1 MKEQEINNKRDCTW
15 FHFWEESI
23 ATYFIIVTITV
34 SCEIINL
41 CFSATKKFF
50 RCCGCW
56 IASNQLKTVFE
67 FEFFLFVFKKF
78 SMFFWLHWQSSK
90 RGGITHSTSSWYIV
104 SLHYI
109 APLHSHWTI
118 DTSGEAGAMVDYF
131 EAIYNKMKVMSW
143 ILCKKLERLIKQ

>member
-1 MKEQEINNKRDCTW
+1 MRLETDEFNLCFERMPIRTIEILKEASCAKLRCRVKKLLLKEQEINNKRDCTW

-23 ATYFIIVTITV
+23 ASYFIIVTITV

-56 IASNQLKTVFE
+56 IASNQLKTVFV

-78 SMFFWLHWQSSK
+78 SMFFNIEKHLFF
-90 RGGITHSTSSWYIV
+90 GYIGN
-104 SLHYI
+104 H
-109 APLHSHWTI
+109 PK
-118 DTSGEAGAMVDYF
+118 E
-131 EAIYNKMKVMSW
+131 E
-143 ILCKKLERLIKQ
+143 E